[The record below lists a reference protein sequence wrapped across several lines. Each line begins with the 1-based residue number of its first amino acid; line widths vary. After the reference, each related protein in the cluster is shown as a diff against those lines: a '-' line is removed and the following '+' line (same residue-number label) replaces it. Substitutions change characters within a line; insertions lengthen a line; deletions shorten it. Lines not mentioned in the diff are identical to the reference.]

1 MVCHRTQ
8 PFFRLDLKMMLK
20 AATLVCIASL
30 AASTL
35 SRARSFVDIHDGP
48 VTFTKANSPLKL
60 SVTLFPKVSGPSTK
74 PPLNPH

>member
-48 VTFTKANSPLKL
+48 VTFTKASLC
-60 SVTLFPKVSGPSTK
+60 FPKCQVH
-74 PPLNPH
+74 PLNPH